1 MRLGIVLAN
10 LCSAGSLRPPLKG
23 YSARLGR
30 SDRAFQEGYGYRM
43 TAKFLSK
50 IGIFPLSAFS
60 LVLLLSAS
68 WPTEAAELDE
78 TIELCISCHG
88 EKGMPVEPDM
98 PIIWGQQFY
107 YIYLQLKDYKAARRH
122 SEVMNDVVAELSRS
136 EMKAVAQYFSEKAWP
151 LTGYRSGRDDDV
163 KGQTAADAGLCYQ
176 CHIGG
181 YVGTSGVPRLA
192 GQQVGYL
199 ERTMIE
205 FKYKIRRNAQA
216 KGSLFA
222 TYDDGDITA
231 LARYLA
237 GL

>member
-1 MRLGIVLAN
+1 
-10 LCSAGSLRPPLKG
+10 
-23 YSARLGR
+23 
-30 SDRAFQEGYGYRM
+30 M

-68 WPTEAAELDE
+68 WPADAAELDE
-78 TIELCISCHG
+78 TIELCVSCHG
-88 EKGMPVEPDM
+88 DKGMPVEPDM

-136 EMKAVAQYFSEKAWP
+136 EMKAIAQYFSEKPWP
-151 LTGYRSGRDDDV
+151 STAYQSSRDDDV

-192 GQQVGYL
+192 GQQHGYL
-199 ERTMIE
+199 ERTMLE
-205 FKYKIRRNAQA
+205 FKHKIRRNAPA
-216 KGSLFA
+216 KSSLFA